1 MNPAIL
7 GFVAGGGLTRAEVQ
21 DKDVLEVGSGDY
33 DGSVRPIVEAFGPF
47 SYLGTDAMEGPG
59 VDRVV
64 ACERLVAEFGPDSF
78 DVVICTEVLQYVE
91 DWAECLR
98 NMFTVL
104 RPGGVLLLT
113 TRAPGFPPNLPDQ
126 DDQVP
131 HAWTFTVGAFAEIL
145 RRAGFSAPMVCSNPN
160 PLDVGTFVKARK
172 PAEGWEWPGFT
183 AGLGAGVYAPGSARE
198 VFAGVEGVAPAVRP
212 LSVLGLPHQ
221 ADGSTYYRMFL
232 PLSCLQQT
240 SGHRVMIPRPDVR
253 FLPEPSQ
260 LADVDV
266 LVMQRPAGPAGMQ
279 CWSAWKPHTRL
290 VYECD
295 DDLLRVDPSGLPHL
309 HDDRVRDTIRFCLQL
324 SDMVTVS
331 TPYLAEQYRQY
342 NDNVVVLPN
351 YVDEKLLAV
360 ERPRRERLTLGW
372 AGGSSHL
379 ADWATVAAPAVRATL
394 GAHPELDM
402 HFMGV
407 DFSPMLGEARARCR
421 FTTWDADVSSY
432 YRKIDFD
439 IGLAPLG
446 DSNFNLSK
454 SWIRALEMA
463 SLGIPIVASDV
474 EPYREFVIDGVT
486 GYLVRTEEE
495 WTARLAE
502 LVGDAE
508 AREEM
513 GRKAKEHAAAFTIQ
527 GNWAKWS
534 AAYERAAG
542 RVH

>member
-1 MNPAIL
+1 MHASIL
-7 GFVAGGGLTRAEVQ
+7 GFVAGGGLTRADVHGR
-21 DKDVLEVGSGDY
+21 DVLEVGSGDY
-33 DGSVRPIVEAFGPF
+33 DGSVRPIVEAFGSA
-47 SYLGTDAMEGPG
+47 SYVGTDALDGPG

-64 ACERLVAEFGPDSF
+64 ACERLVAEFGPDAF

-98 NMFTVL
+98 QMFTVL

-113 TRAPGFPPNLPDQ
+113 TRAPGFPPNLPNQ
-126 DDQVP
+126 DGEVP
-131 HAWTFTVGAFAEIL
+131 PNWTFTVGAFAEIL
-145 RRAGFSAPMVCSNPN
+145 RRVDFSAPMVCTDPDPAN
-160 PLDVGTFVKARK
+160 VGTFVKARK
-172 PAEGWEWPGFT
+172 PADGWTWPG
-183 AGLGAGVYAPGSARE
+183 AGARE
-198 VFAGVEGVAPAVRP
+198 AFADVEGVAPAARP
-212 LSVLGLPHQ
+212 LSVLALPHQ

-232 PLSCLQQT
+232 PLSCMQQT
-240 SGHRVMIPRPDVR
+240 SGHRVMIPRPDVK

-279 CWSAWKPHTRL
+279 CWSAWKPHVKL

-324 SDMVTVS
+324 SDLITVS
-331 TPYLAEQYRQY
+331 TPYLAEQYRRY

-351 YVDEKLLAV
+351 YVDEKLLGIV
-360 ERPRRERLTLGW
+360 RPRRERLTLGW

-379 ADWATVAAPAVRATL
+379 ADWATVAAPAVRAVL
-394 GAHPELDM
+394 GANPGLDM

-407 DFSPMLGEARARCR
+407 DFSPMLGDARGRCR
-421 FTTWDADVSSY
+421 FTPWDADVSSY
-432 YRKIDFD
+432 YGKIDFD
-439 IGLAPLG
+439 VGLAPLG
-446 DSNFNLSK
+446 DSDFNRSK
-454 SWIRALEMA
+454 SYVRALEMA

-474 EPYREFVIDGVT
+474 EPYRDFVIDGVT
-486 GYLVRTEEE
+486 GYLVRTEDE

-502 LVGDAE
+502 LVADAE

-513 GRKAKEHAAAFTIQ
+513 GRKAREHAAAFTIQ
-527 GNWAKWS
+527 GNWMKWRD
-534 AAYERAAG
+534 AYEAVAG
-542 RVH
+542 YVH

>member
-1 MNPAIL
+1 MHASVL
-7 GFVAGGGLTRAEVQ
+7 GFVAGGGLTRADVHG
-21 DKDVLEVGSGDY
+21 KDVLEVGSGDY
-33 DGSVRPIVEAFGPF
+33 DGSVRPIVEAFGPA
-47 SYLGTDAMEGPG
+47 SYLGTDALDGPG

-64 ACERLVAEFGPDSF
+64 ACERLVAEFGADSH

-98 NMFTVL
+98 QMFTVL

-113 TRAPGFPPNLPDQ
+113 TRGPGHPPHLPSQ
-126 DDQVP
+126 DEEAVP
-131 HAWTFTVGAFAEIL
+131 PAWTFTVGAFAEIL
-145 RRAGFSAPMVCSNPN
+145 RRVDFAAPMVCTDPD
-160 PLDVGTFVKARK
+160 PVRVGTFVKARK
-172 PAEGWEWPGFT
+172 PAAGWEWPYTAEGFD
-183 AGLGAGVYAPGSARE
+183 GVS
-198 VFAGVEGVAPAVRP
+198 GVAPSVRP

-253 FLPEPSQ
+253 FLPEPAQ

-279 CWSAWKPHTRL
+279 CWSAWKPHTKL

-331 TPYLAEQYRQY
+331 TPYLAEQYRQF

-351 YVDEKLLAV
+351 YVDAKLLGV

-379 ADWATVAAPAVRATL
+379 ADWATVAAPAVRTIL
-394 GAHPELDM
+394 GDHPELDM
-402 HFMGV
+402 HFMGI
-407 DFSPMLGEARARCR
+407 DFSPMLGDARGRCR
-421 FTTWDADVSSY
+421 FTPWDNDVSAY
-432 YRKIDFD
+432 YQKIDFD
-439 IGLAPLG
+439 VGLAPLG
-446 DSNFNLSK
+446 DSDFNRSK
-454 SWIRALEMA
+454 SWIRALEMG

-474 EPYREFVIDGVT
+474 EPYRDFVIDGVT

-495 WTARLAE
+495 WAARLAE
-502 LVGDAE
+502 LVGDVE

-527 GNWAKWS
+527 GNWMKWRD
-534 AAYERAAG
+534 AYEAVAGYRRAS
-542 RVH
+542 

>member
-1 MNPAIL
+1 MHASIL
-7 GFVAGGGLTRAEVQ
+7 GFVAGGGLSRAEVLGR
-21 DKDVLEVGSGDY
+21 DVLEVGSGDY
-33 DGSVRPIVEAFGPF
+33 DGSVRPIVEAFGPA
-47 SYLGTDAMEGPG
+47 SYLGTDATEGPG

-78 DVVICTEVLQYVE
+78 DVVVCTEVLQYVE
-91 DWAECLR
+91 DWAECLS

-104 RPGGVLLLT
+104 RPGGTLLVT
-113 TRAPGFPPNLPDQ
+113 ARRPGFPPNLPAQ
-126 DDQVP
+126 DEVP
-131 HAWTFTVGAFAEIL
+131 PTWTFTVGAFAEIL
-145 RRAGFSAPMVCSNPN
+145 RRVNFSAPIVCTDPD
-160 PLDVGTFVKARK
+160 PAHVGVFVKARK
-172 PAEGWEWPGFT
+172 RTEPEFTGAAGF
-183 AGLGAGVYAPGSARE
+183 GSHR
-198 VFAGVEGVAPAVRP
+198 FHDVEGVAPAVRP

-232 PLSCLQQT
+232 PLSCLQQA
-240 SGHRVMIPRPDVR
+240 SGHRVMIPRPDVK

-290 VYECD
+290 VYEVD

-324 SDMVTVS
+324 SDLITVS
-331 TPYLAEQYRQY
+331 TPYLAEQYRQF
-342 NDNVVVLPN
+342 NDRVVVLPN

-394 GAHPELDM
+394 DARPEIDM

-407 DFSPMLGEARARCR
+407 DFSPMLGDARARCR

-432 YRKIDFD
+432 YHKIDFD
-439 IGLAPLG
+439 VGLAPLG
-446 DSNFNLSK
+446 DSDFNRSK
-454 SWIRALEMA
+454 SYVRALEMA
-463 SLGIPIVASDV
+463 SLGIPVVASDV

-486 GYLVRTEEE
+486 GYLVRTEQE

-527 GNWAKWS
+527 GNWVKWRD
-534 AAYERAAG
+534 AYEAVAGYRRAS
-542 RVH
+542 